1 MVAITPLLAKP
12 NALLHE
18 PSPYLRKHAHNPVNW
33 YPWRQEVLD
42 RAIKENK
49 PIFLSIGYSTCHWCH
64 VMEDESFE
72 DNAVAKVL
80 NKHFISIKVDKEE
93 FPNIDKKY
101 QKLYRAIKSRR
112 GGWPLS
118 VFLTPKLE
126 PYFITTYI
134 PRNIGSSAK
143 DIITLST
150 ELGDLYQK
158 KPKELQEV
166 LKTFALAKKSISQ
179 IAKPSEKSL
188 EIQALI
194 TNTIYSIEQQYDKV
208 NGGFSSHPKFPEASK
223 IELLINIYK
232 ITGNQQALTMAKH
245 TLKNM
250 AKRGIYDQL
259 EGGFFRYSNVE
270 AWTIPHFQKML
281 YVNAQMIPQYLNM
294 YQLTKESF
302 FLNVAKNTIAEMERH
317 FMQNNH
323 YFSASDADDKH
334 GQEGGYYMY
343 TYESVGEGLKKEGL
357 SDSEIE
363 KALSYFGIEEDG
375 NFDSE
380 FAHLQQ
386 VGTPP
391 KQEAR
396 VRAYLLKI
404 RSKRDFPFVDKKIIT
419 SWNAMMVKALFVMA
433 KHDPSTLKK
442 AHTRLEALLSLMLD
456 NNRLYHQ
463 TLIGKKPTQPAQLE
477 DYAYLID
484 TLLTAHQVS
493 LKKSYL
499 SLASRLAY
507 QAKEQFKL
515 EEQWYLTTKSPK
527 VEADFDDKY
536 YSSALGVL
544 LNGFLTL
551 ANINDDLKL
560 GDETQKVLKN
570 YGHLLTQPQ
579 ERSSFVTLA
588 LRSKAGVI
596 TIKSSK
602 ENLRQHKEAIMGI
615 NYPFLLQ
622 KIHPYSEYLAC
633 RLGLCFATSK
643 IFKGIKLEIE
653 EAKKEIIEQPKK
665 ILWGAKKSE

>member
-1 MVAITPLLAKP
+1 MAITPLLAKP
-12 NALLHE
+12 NALFHE
-18 PSPYLRKHAHNPVNW
+18 ASPYLKKHAHNPVNW
-33 YPWRQEVLD
+33 FPWKQEVLD

-72 DNAVAKVL
+72 DNDVAKVL
-80 NKHFISIKVDKEE
+80 NEHFISIKVDKEE

-101 QKLYRAIKSRR
+101 QKLYRVIKSRR

-134 PRNIGSSAK
+134 PRNSGSSAK
-143 DIITLST
+143 DIITLSA
-150 ELGDLYQK
+150 ELGELYQK
-158 KPKELQEV
+158 KPKELQTVVES
-166 LKTFALAKKSISQ
+166 FALAQKSMSQ
-179 IAKPSEKSL
+179 VAKPSKTSL
-188 EIQALI
+188 ATKALI
-194 TNTIYSIEQQYDKV
+194 TNTLNAIEQQYDKV
-208 NGGFSSHPKFPEASK
+208 NGGFSARPKFPEASK
-223 IELLINIYK
+223 IELLINMYK
-232 ITGNQQALTMAKH
+232 ITNNQQALTMAKH
-245 TLKNM
+245 TLENM

-281 YVNAQMIPQYLNM
+281 YVNAQMIPQYLSM
-294 YQLTKESF
+294 YQLTKETLF
-302 FLNVAKNTIAEMERH
+302 FNVAKNTIAEMERH
-317 FMQNNH
+317 FMQDNH

-343 TYESVGEGLKKEGL
+343 TYDDVSEGLKKEGL
-357 SDSEIE
+357 SEDEIE
-363 KALSYFGIEEDG
+363 EALIYFGIEEDG

-386 VGTPP
+386 VGTAPE
-391 KQEAR
+391 KEEKI
-396 VRAYLLKI
+396 RAYLLKI
-404 RSKRDFPFVDKKIIT
+404 RSERAFPFVDKKIIT
-419 SWNAMMVKALFVMA
+419 SWNAMMVKALFIMA

-442 AHTRLEALLSLMLD
+442 AHTRLEALLSLMLH
-456 NNRLYHQ
+456 NKKLYHQ
-463 TLIGKKPTQPAQLE
+463 TLIGTKPTQPAQLE

-499 SLASRLAY
+499 TLASTLAH

-515 EEQWYLTTKSPK
+515 EERWYLTTKSPR

-551 ANINDDLKL
+551 ANINDDLTL
-560 GDETQKVLKN
+560 GDEAQKVLKN
-570 YGHLLTQPQ
+570 YGHLLSQPK

-588 LRSKAGVI
+588 LRSKAGVV
-596 TIKSSK
+596 TLKSSR
-602 ENLRQHKEAIMGI
+602 ENLQKYKEEIKNIA
-615 NYPFLLQ
+615 YPFLLQ

-633 RLGLCFATSK
+633 RLGLCFATAK
-643 IFKGIKLEIE
+643 IFKGIKSEIE
-653 EAKKEIIEQPKK
+653 EAKKEIIQQSKK
-665 ILWGAKKSE
+665 VIWGAKKSE